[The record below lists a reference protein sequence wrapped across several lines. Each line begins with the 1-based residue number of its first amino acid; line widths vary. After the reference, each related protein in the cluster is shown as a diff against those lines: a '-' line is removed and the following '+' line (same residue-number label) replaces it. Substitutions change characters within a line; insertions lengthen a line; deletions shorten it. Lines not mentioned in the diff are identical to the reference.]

1 MGGDGVEIAALPF
14 AVCPDKVRPRL
25 STHVFLLSPAW
36 CGGKRAKMLLNPAA
50 SFDLA
55 VRLRRGTLSL
65 GDALAADVSPATV
78 VTLYML
84 GSGNAAL
91 RPLLTRQLRP
101 GSRIV
106 SHAFSMDEWEP
117 DQKDMV
123 DGRTVHYWMVPAKA
137 DGNWQV
143 EISGRR
149 VPLAIKQEFQMVTGT
164 TTINGRAVPLSGR
177 LTGEQI
183 DFKADLGSGPT
194 DYRGKVSGNTITG
207 QNWRATR

>member
-1 MGGDGVEIAALPF
+1 MY
-14 AVCPDKVRPRL
+14 
-25 STHVFLLSPAW
+25 LLQSVN
-36 CGGKRAKMLLNPAA
+36 L
-50 SFDLA
+50 
-55 VRLRRGTLSL
+55 
-65 GDALAADVSPATV
+65 
-78 VTLYML
+78 
-84 GSGNAAL
+84 
-91 RPLLTRQLRP
+91 QLRP
-101 GSRIV
+101 RILDELKPGSRVV

-117 DQKDMV
+117 DQKDIV
-123 DGRTVHYWMVPAKA
+123 DGRSVHYWMVPAKA

-149 VPLAIKQEFQMVTGT
+149 VPLTIKQEFQMVTGT

-183 DFKADLGSGPT
+183 DFRADLGSGPT